1 MAKDKAASA
10 AAAAQDDPE
19 LRGLEA
25 AYLRKTFTEPAKKT
39 GNGKAK
45 EKDPER
51 FIVQAIVWSAEH
63 KAWHAECVQ
72 LDARGNIPP
81 SSKTAMGTVLRGAI
95 FYYLPHGLDAML
107 D

>member
-1 MAKDKAASA
+1 M
-10 AAAAQDDPE
+10 AAAQDDPA
-19 LRGLEA
+19 LRGLAA
-25 AYLRKTFTEPAKKT
+25 AYLRKTFTEPANKT

-45 EKDPER
+45 AKDPER
-51 FIVQAIVWSAEH
+51 FIVEAIVWSAEH
-63 KAWHAECVQ
+63 EAWHAECVQ

-95 FYYLPHGLDAML
+95 FYYLPHSLDAML

>member
-45 EKDPER
+45 AKDPER

-63 KAWHAECVQ
+63 EAWHAECVQ

-81 SSKTAMGTVLRGAI
+81 SSTTAMGTVLREAI
-95 FYYLPHGLDAML
+95 FYYLPDSLDAML